1 MFLEEL
7 LRPAQLVSASD
18 TFCPYLSDLQVLQVA
33 STEWNVR
40 YDFNLSIANL
50 RDGDRVPEISNT
62 VFDLDLVVEKLL
74 ECGQIENLV
83 ADWLGTIDGV
93 LHVH

>member
-1 MFLEEL
+1 M
-7 LRPAQLVSASD
+7 SH
-18 TFCPYLSDLQVLQVA
+18 LQVFQVA

-40 YDFNLSIANL
+40 YNLDLAIANL
-50 RDGDRVPEISNT
+50 RDGDRVTEISNT
-62 VFDLDLVVEKLL
+62 VFNLDLVVEKFL

-83 ADWLGTIDGV
+83 ADGLGAIDGV